1 MMAPRATQ
9 VSISVMLAVR
19 AVSSTIQ
26 WTALV
31 EDIVPCWEWRVLF
44 VAKVLFVHVVG
55 ARML

>member
-19 AVSSTIQ
+19 AVSSTMQ
-26 WTALV
+26 WTAWV
-31 EDIVPCWEWRVLF
+31 EDIFGVLEWRVLF
-44 VAKVLFVHVVG
+44 VNEGLFVHVVG